1 VKGLKFPPA
10 VESVV
15 MKGLERDPTRRWKTV
30 NEFARAF
37 CEAVETECKDKK
49 PGFFSSFFKRG
60 DE

>member
-1 VKGLKFPPA
+1 
-10 VESVV
+10 

-37 CEAVETECKDKK
+37 CDAVETECKDKK